1 MHVELNLMEEE
12 EKHGSFLH
20 TRTDEMRLRH
30 RGDADVSSQCL
41 LFLDFLCERCGE
53 RERERDFLE
62 DFLGVRD
69 LDLRE
74 RLGVAEGE
82 GDLYN
87 KEQRERKRA

>member
-1 MHVELNLMEEE
+1 M
-12 EKHGSFLH
+12 K
-20 TRTDEMRLRH
+20 RRH
-30 RGDADVSSQCL
+30 RKDEDVSQCL
-41 LFLDFLCERCGE
+41 FFLDFLCERCGE

-82 GDLYN
+82 GDLQRQRVPRE
-87 KEQRERKRA
+87 KERENINIQHTHPNRALHQSTMRGRR

>member
-1 MHVELNLMEEE
+1 MLP
-12 EKHGSFLH
+12 K
-20 TRTDEMRLRH
+20 RTDEMKLRH
-30 RGDADVSSQCL
+30 RRDENISQCL

-82 GDLYN
+82 GDLH
-87 KEQRERKRA
+87 KKRE

>member
-1 MHVELNLMEEE
+1 M
-12 EKHGSFLH
+12 K
-20 TRTDEMRLRH
+20 LRH
-30 RGDADVSSQCL
+30 RRDKDIAQCL

-87 KEQRERKRA
+87 KTRERD